1 MKKILFFILVFT
13 SNLCFAQIEV
23 QKEELLE
30 HQGIVTVSGK
40 SANAIYDQLKI
51 WAVTQFPND
60 SAVQLDDKENGKLI
74 LKGEQSFSFK
84 AGIGHV
90 PGRVHFT
97 LTMEVKDDRY
107 RYNYVITDITSDM
120 DNGASMLPS
129 LKRHPNNGRV
139 KTVMNTIKDSLN
151 DLIQKS
157 YRSFDTSSDA
167 NW

>member
-1 MKKILFFILVFT
+1 MIDTGDVTMFCHWNKRMVCKKDFYCDT
-13 SNLCFAQIEV
+13 C
-23 QKEELLE
+23 K
-30 HQGIVTVSGK
+30 HQL
-40 SANAIYDQLKI
+40 AA
-51 WAVTQFPND
+51 
-60 SAVQLDDKENGKLI
+60 DDKENGKLI

-107 RYNYVITDITSDM
+107 RYTYVITDITSDM

-151 DLIQKS
+151 DLVQKS

>member
-74 LKGEQSFSFK
+74 LKG
-84 AGIGHV
+84 
-90 PGRVHFT
+90 
-97 LTMEVKDDRY
+97 DRY
-107 RYNYVITDITSDM
+107 RYTYVITDITSDM

>member
-60 SAVQLDDKENGKLI
+60 SAV

-107 RYNYVITDITSDM
+107 RYTYVITDITSDM